1 MQVSIYLQL
10 YQMKKLNLSQLL
22 VFVATMLFISSCST
36 VGISQRRYNKG
47 FNIEFAWQHKDQKQV
62 KTPGVT
68 IETPSYIGE
77 ESNSSLHG
85 FDAIQTQEKSI
96 TTSLEKETTAENTV
110 YFASK
115 KEAKKELKRLK
126 KEYQPQSFHQ
136 FNTANAGINNATIA
150 TTMASKAA
158 PKHTSVA
165 PKYTLVILIFIGLF
179 FSVLPAWVVEGGWT
193 INTKI
198 NLLLYITS
206 LIIVGAGPGLGLSI
220 LAILF
225 IFFLPFFHLLYL
237 MFS

>member
-1 MQVSIYLQL
+1 MKVSIYLQL
-10 YQMKKLNLSQLL
+10 YQMKKLNLSLL
-22 VFVATMLFISSCST
+22 IVFVATMLFISSCST

-62 KTPGVT
+62 KTPGIT
-68 IETPSYIGE
+68 IETPSYIGV

-96 TTSLEKETTAENTV
+96 TISLEKETTAENTV

-115 KEAKKELKRLK
+115 KEVKKELNRLK
-126 KEYQPQSFHQ
+126 KEYQTQPLHQ
-136 FNTANAGINNATIA
+136 FNIANAGINNATIA
-150 TTMASKAA
+150 TTMASKAT

-165 PKYTLVILIFIGLF
+165 PKYTLVILIFIGLL
-179 FSVLPAWVVEGGWT
+179 FSVFPAWLIEGGWT

-198 NLLLYITS
+198 NLLLY
-206 LIIVGAGPGLGLSI
+206 LIGLFSFGFGLSI
-220 LAILF
+220 LATLF